1 MSRLQQEN
9 FKAIIQ
15 EYLDAEE
22 DFSLYENGRELWITL
37 PGDNCRSLVI
47 KPNGTW
53 RLE

>member
-1 MSRLQQEN
+1 MSSKNDDFQIIKQE
-9 FKAIIQ
+9 
-15 EYLDAEE
+15 LVDAGE
-22 DFSLYENGRELWITL
+22 DFSIYEGGNELWYCL